1 MPALLKK
8 RVSSTIDDIY
18 KIVSSYVIEELKDD
32 DEFKN
37 RVLSNMVSSGEISRS
52 DCIELLY
59 DQGVL
64 VKDGDEDYRE
74 THEWNNRC
82 PYIHEE

>member
-8 RVSSTIDDIY
+8 RVSSTILDDIY

-64 VKDGDEDYRE
+64 VKDGDEDYR
-74 THEWNNRC
+74 NS
-82 PYIHEE
+82 